1 MQRKATIAVMLMMVM
16 AVCATGA
23 AARLLDAQQAAQQ
36 QQQDAE
42 APASVPCDETVHR
55 GCAACRRAQGE
66 GASEGGLVC
75 VACTENAYL
84 NERGACVCDPG
95 YGAIVRGCFFSGSGR

>member
-23 AARLLDAQQAAQQ
+23 SARLLDAQQAAQ

-95 YGAIVRGCFFSGSGR
+95 YGAIVRGFVFFSGNGR